1 MTVIVI
7 LLICFARRSS
17 QCHTDICVPDAF
29 SFTMI
34 LMAVLLVGGRHSYDS
49 FFAGMSRLCYAN

>member
-7 LLICFARRSS
+7 LLICFAHRSK
-17 QCHTDICVPDAF
+17 CHTDICVPDAF
-29 SFTMI
+29 SFTII
-34 LMAVLLVGGRHSYDS
+34 LMAVMLVGGRHSYDS